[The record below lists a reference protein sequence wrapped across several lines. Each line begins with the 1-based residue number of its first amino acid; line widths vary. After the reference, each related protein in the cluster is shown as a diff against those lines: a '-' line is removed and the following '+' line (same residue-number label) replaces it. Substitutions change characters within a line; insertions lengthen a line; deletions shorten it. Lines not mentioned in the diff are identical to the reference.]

1 MFILALKIH
10 CSKECKDILDILDGY
25 HLSERGYVNMKVTTI
40 SSCLY
45 RHSSSEENTCVKPHW
60 YVMNDEWEENI
71 ATKKRT

>member
-45 RHSSSEENTCVKPHW
+45 RHSSSEENTCLSRID
-60 YVMNDEWEENI
+60 MS
-71 ATKKRT
+71 